1 VKNNAVENHFSP
13 KNFFTSQLIFMK
25 LFLKQNMI
33 VFFVLLC
40 GMAAGKTFAQQGS
53 KTNPIPVKSGYAPV
67 NGLKLYY
74 QVYGEGEPIVL
85 LHGAFMTI
93 DLNWGQL
100 IPMLSKTRKVIVM
113 EMQGHGRTA
122 DIDRPFSFTAL
133 ASDVA
138 GAMKHLQ
145 LHNADVLGYS
155 FGGTIA
161 FQLAMQYPGL
171 VNKLIIISST
181 HKHEGELSSVRELMK
196 SFKSDFFDQTP
207 LYTEYK
213 RLAPDTTQWR
223 GFVNKMLDFI
233 KQPYD
238 LGDENIKKIKSPVL
252 IVMGD
257 NDGYDLVKTIETYR
271 LLGGNVSGDIAGL
284 PQSQLAILPGKTHV
298 SVVMDNAALLSII
311 APFLGK

>member
-1 VKNNAVENHFSP
+1 
-13 KNFFTSQLIFMK
+13 MK
-25 LFLKQNMI
+25 LFLKQNII

-40 GMAAGKTFAQQGS
+40 GMAAGKTFAQQNS
-53 KTNPIPVKSGYAPV
+53 KANPIPVKSGYAPV

-93 DLNWGQL
+93 DLNWGQI
-100 IPMLSKTRKVIVM
+100 IPILSKTRKVIVM

-122 DIDRPFSFTAL
+122 DIDRPLSFTAL

-138 GAMKHLQ
+138 AAMKYLQ
-145 LHNADVLGYS
+145 LDNADVLGYS

-161 FQLAMQYPGL
+161 FQLAMQYPGR

-213 RLAPDTTQWR
+213 RVAPDTTHWR
-223 GFVNKMLDFI
+223 SFVNKMLDFNN
-233 KQPYD
+233 QPYD

-311 APFLGK
+311 NPFLGK